1 MTVTMPSIE
10 VGTIGGGTI
19 LGPQGAVLEMLN
31 LKGAHPKAPGTN
43 AQNLARLIA
52 AAVMAGELSLIS
64 ALAAGH
70 LVRAHLVH
78 NRSQLNTPSSSR
90 PVTPSIAAPGGLGTP
105 GGYVLAQSASA
116 TPGSMPGSVPGSIPP
131 GVANAPGGAGVGRVG
146 ALKTQPQQ
154 MPLTPSSSHGSLP
167 PYSVEKEEPKQET
180 KA

>member
-10 VGTIGGGTI
+10 VGTIGGGTV
-19 LGPQGAVLEMLN
+19 LAPQGAVLEMLN

-43 AQNLARLIA
+43 AKNLARLVA
-52 AAVMAGELSLIS
+52 AAVMAGELSLMS

-78 NRSQLNTPSSSR
+78 NRSQMNTPSSSR

-105 GGYVLAQSASA
+105 GGFNINASA
-116 TPGSMPGSVPGSIPP
+116 TSVPGAAAP
-131 GVANAPGGAGVGRVG
+131 GTANATGGAGVGRVG
-146 ALKTQPQQ
+146 ALKGQQ
-154 MPLTPSSSHGSLP
+154 QFPLTPSSSAGSLP
-167 PYSVEKEEPKQET
+167 PYSVEKDEK